1 MHWQL
6 LVVLQKLINP
16 YSLLFSA
23 FFSGMELAY
32 LSSNRLKIEV
42 EKSRGAWQGKLKN
55 IFYKNQSTI
64 IALLLLGN
72 NFALVIYGI
81 KAAELLNPV
90 LTKIGVQNEALLL
103 ISQTILSTLLVLI
116 TAEFLP
122 KAVVQL
128 NPNRFLNI
136 GAVPLFIIFIILY
149 LPTQFILLLS
159 SGFLKLSGGKNK
171 TSEKV
176 FSKVD
181 LEHYVFDIYSRIH
194 AEQEF
199 SNEMLILSNALD
211 FSKIKAR
218 DCMIPRTEMVAVEID
233 EKLSNLKTLFIEK
246 GLSKI
251 LVYRKTIDNIIGYV
265 HSFDLFKSPK
275 AIKQIIKPIDFVPS
289 VMSGKELLELFTKQ
303 SGSIAVVTDEY
314 GGTAGLVTIEDVIE
328 EIFGEIEDEHDKED
342 LTEKIL
348 SKTEFIFSARIEIDY
363 LNENYKLGFMASDEY
378 DTLGGLIIHELESIP
393 MVGQQLA
400 FQNLSIEIQAVSER
414 RIELVK
420 VTVLK

>member
-1 MHWQL
+1 MEAYIII
-6 LVVLQKLINP
+6 LI
-16 YSLLFSA
+16 SLLFSA

-55 IFYKNQSTI
+55 IFYKNQSTM

-81 KAAELLNPV
+81 KAAEILNPV
-90 LTKIGVQNEALLL
+90 LKDIGVQNEALLL

-136 GAVPLFIIFIILY
+136 GAVPLFVIFIILY

-181 LEHYVFDIYSRIH
+181 LEHYVFDISSRIH

-233 EKLSNLKTLFIEK
+233 EKLSNLVTLFIQK

-251 LVYRKTIDNIIGYV
+251 LVYRKTIDNIIGCV
-265 HSFDLFKSPK
+265 HSFDMFKSPK
-275 AIKQIIKPIDFVPS
+275 SIKQIIKPIDFVPS

-342 LTEKIL
+342 LTEKII

-363 LNENYKLGFMASDEY
+363 LIENYKLGFIASDEY

-393 MVGQQLA
+393 MVGQQLTY
-400 FQNLSIEIQAVSER
+400 QNLSIEIQAVSER

-420 VTVLK
+420 ITVLK

>member
-1 MHWQL
+1 MEAYIII
-6 LVVLQKLINP
+6 LI
-16 YSLLFSA
+16 SLLFSA

-55 IFYKNQSTI
+55 IFYKNQSTM

-81 KAAELLNPV
+81 KAAEILNPV
-90 LTKIGVQNEALLL
+90 LKNIGVQNEALLL
-103 ISQTILSTLLVLI
+103 VSQTILSTLLVLI

-136 GAVPLFIIFIILY
+136 GAVPLFVIFIILY

-181 LEHYVFDIYSRIH
+181 LEHYVFDISSRIH

-233 EKLSNLKTLFIEK
+233 EKLSNLVTLFIQK

-251 LVYRKTIDNIIGYV
+251 LVYRKTIDNIIGCV
-265 HSFDLFKSPK
+265 HSFDMFKSPK
-275 AIKQIIKPIDFVPS
+275 SIKQIIKPIDFVPS

-363 LNENYKLGFMASDEY
+363 LIENYKLGFIASDEY

-393 MVGQQLA
+393 MVGQQLTY
-400 FQNLSIEIQAVSER
+400 QNLSIEIQAVSER

>member
-1 MHWQL
+1 MEAY
-6 LVVLQKLINP
+6 VIILI
-16 YSLLFSA
+16 SLFFSA

-42 EKSRGAWQGKLKN
+42 EKSRGTWQGKLKS
-55 IFYKNQSTI
+55 IFYSNQSTM

-81 KAAELLNPV
+81 KAADILNPI
-90 LTKIGVQNEALLL
+90 LDGFGMHNEALLL

-122 KAVVQL
+122 KAIVQI

-136 GAVPLFIIFIILY
+136 GTLPLFIVFILLY
-149 LPTQFILLLS
+149 IPTQLILLLS
-159 SGFLKLSGGKNK
+159 GVVLKLTGGKSK
-171 TSEKV
+171 TTEKV

-181 LEHYVFDIYSRIH
+181 LAHYVDDISSRIH
-194 AEQEF
+194 DEEAL
-199 SNEMLILSNALD
+199 SNDMLILSNALD
-211 FSKIKAR
+211 FSKVKAR
-218 DCMIPRTEMVAVEID
+218 DCMIPRTEMVAID
-233 EKLSNLKTLFIEK
+233 IDDDLDTLIALFIEK

-251 LVYRKTIDNIIGYV
+251 LVYRKSIDNIIGFV

-275 AIKQIIKPIDFVPS
+275 SIKQILKPIEFVPS
-289 VMSGKELLELFTKQ
+289 VMSGKELLELFTTQ
-303 SGSIAVVTDEY
+303 SGNIAVVTDEY
-314 GGTAGLVTIEDVIE
+314 GGTAGIVTIEDVIE

-342 LTEKIL
+342 LTEEKI
-348 SKTEFIFSARIEIDY
+348 SDTEFLFSARVEIDY
-363 LNENYKLGFMASDEY
+363 LIEHYKLNITASEEY

-393 MVGQQLA
+393 TVGEELKY
-400 FQNLSIEIQAVSER
+400 QNLSIEIVAVSER

-420 VTVLK
+420 LTILK

>member
-1 MHWQL
+1 MEAYIII
-6 LVVLQKLINP
+6 LI
-16 YSLLFSA
+16 SLLFSA

-55 IFYKNQSTI
+55 IFYKNQSTM

-81 KAAELLNPV
+81 KAAEILNPV
-90 LTKIGVQNEALLL
+90 LKDIGVQNEALLL

-181 LEHYVFDIYSRIH
+181 LEHYVFDISSRIH

-233 EKLSNLKTLFIEK
+233 EKLSNLVTLFIQK

-251 LVYRKTIDNIIGYV
+251 LVYRKTIDNIIGCV

-275 AIKQIIKPIDFVPS
+275 SIKQIIKPIDFVPS

-363 LNENYKLGFMASDEY
+363 LIENYKLGFIASDEY

-393 MVGQQLA
+393 MVGQQLSY
-400 FQNLSIEIQAVSER
+400 QNLSIEIQAVSER

-420 VTVLK
+420 ITVLK

>member
-1 MHWQL
+1 MEAYIII
-6 LVVLQKLINP
+6 LI
-16 YSLLFSA
+16 SLLFSA

-55 IFYKNQSTI
+55 IFYKNQSTM

-81 KAAELLNPV
+81 KAAEILNPV
-90 LTKIGVQNEALLL
+90 LKDIGVHNEALLL

-136 GAVPLFIIFIILY
+136 GAVPLFVIFIILY

-181 LEHYVFDIYSRIH
+181 LEHYVFDISSRIH

-199 SNEMLILSNALD
+199 SNEMVILSNALD

-233 EKLSNLKTLFIEK
+233 EKLSNLVTLFIQK

-251 LVYRKTIDNIIGYV
+251 LVYRKTIDNIIGCV
-265 HSFDLFKSPK
+265 HSFDMFKSPK
-275 AIKQIIKPIDFVPS
+275 SIKQIIKPIDFVPS

-363 LNENYKLGFMASDEY
+363 LIENYKLGFIASDEY

-393 MVGQQLA
+393 MVGQQLTY
-400 FQNLSIEIQAVSER
+400 QNLSIEIQAVSER

>member
-1 MHWQL
+1 MEAYIII
-6 LVVLQKLINP
+6 LI
-16 YSLLFSA
+16 SLLFSA

-55 IFYKNQSTI
+55 IFYKNQSTM

-81 KAAELLNPV
+81 KAAEILNPV
-90 LTKIGVQNEALLL
+90 LKDIGVQNEALLL

-128 NPNRFLNI
+128 NPNRFLNL

-181 LEHYVFDIYSRIH
+181 LEHYVFDISSRIH

-233 EKLSNLKTLFIEK
+233 EKLSNLVTLFIQK

-251 LVYRKTIDNIIGYV
+251 LVYRKTIDNIIGCV

-275 AIKQIIKPIDFVPS
+275 SIKQIIKPIDFVPS

-363 LNENYKLGFMASDEY
+363 LIENYKLGFIASDEY

-393 MVGQQLA
+393 MVGQQLTY
-400 FQNLSIEIQAVSER
+400 QNLSIEIQAVSER

-420 VTVLK
+420 ITVLK

>member
-1 MHWQL
+1 MEAYIII
-6 LVVLQKLINP
+6 LI
-16 YSLLFSA
+16 SLLFSA

-55 IFYKNQSTI
+55 IFYKNQSTM

-81 KAAELLNPV
+81 KAAEILNPV
-90 LTKIGVQNEALLL
+90 LKNIGVQNEALLL
-103 ISQTILSTLLVLI
+103 VSQTILSTLLVLI

-136 GAVPLFIIFIILY
+136 GAVPLFVIFIILY

-181 LEHYVFDIYSRIH
+181 LEHYVFDISSRIH

-233 EKLSNLKTLFIEK
+233 EKLSNLVTLFIQK

-251 LVYRKTIDNIIGYV
+251 LVYRKTIDNIIGCV
-265 HSFDLFKSPK
+265 HSFDMFKSPK
-275 AIKQIIKPIDFVPS
+275 SIKQIIKPIDFVPS

-342 LTEKIL
+342 LTEKII

-363 LNENYKLGFMASDEY
+363 LIENYKLGFIASDEY

-393 MVGQQLA
+393 MVGQQLTY
-400 FQNLSIEIQAVSER
+400 QNLSIEIQAVSER

-420 VTVLK
+420 ITVLK

>member
-1 MHWQL
+1 M
-6 LVVLQKLINP
+6 
-16 YSLLFSA
+16 
-23 FFSGMELAY
+23 
-32 LSSNRLKIEV
+32 
-42 EKSRGAWQGKLKN
+42 
-55 IFYKNQSTI
+55 

-81 KAAELLNPV
+81 KAAEILNPV
-90 LTKIGVQNEALLL
+90 LKNIGVQNEALLL

-136 GAVPLFIIFIILY
+136 GAVPLFVIFIILY
-149 LPTQFILLLS
+149 LPTQLILLLS

-181 LEHYVFDIYSRIH
+181 LEHYVFDISSRIH

-233 EKLSNLKTLFIEK
+233 EKLSNLVTLFIQK

-251 LVYRKTIDNIIGYV
+251 LVYRKTIDNIIGCV
-265 HSFDLFKSPK
+265 HSFDMFKSPK
-275 AIKQIIKPIDFVPS
+275 SIKQIIKPIDFVPS

-363 LNENYKLGFMASDEY
+363 LIENYKLGFIASDEY

-393 MVGQQLA
+393 MVGQQLTY
-400 FQNLSIEIQAVSER
+400 QNLSIEIQAVSER

-420 VTVLK
+420 ITVLK

>member
-1 MHWQL
+1 MEAY
-6 LVVLQKLINP
+6 LIILI
-16 YSLLFSA
+16 SLIFSA

-55 IFYKNQSTI
+55 IFYKNQSTM

-81 KAAELLNPV
+81 KAAEILNPV
-90 LTKIGVQNEALLL
+90 LKDIGVQNEALLL

-136 GAVPLFIIFIILY
+136 GAVPLFVIFIILY

-181 LEHYVFDIYSRIH
+181 LEHYVFDISSRIH

-218 DCMIPRTEMVAVEID
+218 DCMSPRTEMVAVEID
-233 EKLSNLKTLFIEK
+233 EKLSNLVTLFIQK

-251 LVYRKTIDNIIGYV
+251 LVYRKTIDNIIGCV
-265 HSFDLFKSPK
+265 HSFDMFKSPK
-275 AIKQIIKPIDFVPS
+275 SIKQIIKPIDFVPS

-363 LNENYKLGFMASDEY
+363 LIENYKLGFIASDEY

-393 MVGQQLA
+393 MVGQQLTY
-400 FQNLSIEIQAVSER
+400 QNLSIEIQAVSER

>member
-1 MHWQL
+1 MEAYIII
-6 LVVLQKLINP
+6 LI
-16 YSLLFSA
+16 SLIFSA

-55 IFYKNQSTI
+55 IFYKNQSTM

-81 KAAELLNPV
+81 KAAEILNPV
-90 LTKIGVQNEALLL
+90 LKDIGVQNEALLL

-136 GAVPLFIIFIILY
+136 GAVPLFVIFIILY

-181 LEHYVFDIYSRIH
+181 LEHYVFDISSRIH

-233 EKLSNLKTLFIEK
+233 EKLSNLVTLFIQK

-251 LVYRKTIDNIIGYV
+251 LVYRKTIDNIIGCV
-265 HSFDLFKSPK
+265 HSFDMFKSPK
-275 AIKQIIKPIDFVPS
+275 SIKQIIKPIDFVPS

-363 LNENYKLGFMASDEY
+363 LIENYKLGFIASDEY

-400 FQNLSIEIQAVSER
+400 YQNLSIEIQAVSER

-420 VTVLK
+420 ITVLK

>member
-1 MHWQL
+1 MEAYIII
-6 LVVLQKLINP
+6 LI
-16 YSLLFSA
+16 SLIFSA

-55 IFYKNQSTI
+55 IFYKNQSTM

-81 KAAELLNPV
+81 KAAEILNPV
-90 LTKIGVQNEALLL
+90 LKDIGVQNEALLL

-128 NPNRFLNI
+128 NPNRFLNL
-136 GAVPLFIIFIILY
+136 GAVPLFVIFIILY

-181 LEHYVFDIYSRIH
+181 LEHYVFDISSRIH

-233 EKLSNLKTLFIEK
+233 EKLSNLVTLFIQK

-251 LVYRKTIDNIIGYV
+251 LVYRKTIDNIIGCV
-265 HSFDLFKSPK
+265 HSFDMFKSPK
-275 AIKQIIKPIDFVPS
+275 SIKQIIKPIDFVPS

-363 LNENYKLGFMASDEY
+363 LIENYKLGFIASDEY
-378 DTLGGLIIHELESIP
+378 DTLGGLIIH
-393 MVGQQLA
+393 
-400 FQNLSIEIQAVSER
+400 
-414 RIELVK
+414 
-420 VTVLK
+420 

>member
-1 MHWQL
+1 MEAYIII
-6 LVVLQKLINP
+6 LI
-16 YSLLFSA
+16 SLLFSA

-55 IFYKNQSTI
+55 IFYKNQSTM

-81 KAAELLNPV
+81 KAAEILNPV
-90 LTKIGVQNEALLL
+90 LKDIGVQNEALLL

-128 NPNRFLNI
+128 NPNRFLNL
-136 GAVPLFIIFIILY
+136 GAVPLFVIFIILY

-181 LEHYVFDIYSRIH
+181 LEHYVFDISSRIH

-233 EKLSNLKTLFIEK
+233 EKLSNLVTLFIQK

-251 LVYRKTIDNIIGYV
+251 LVYRKTIDNIIGCV
-265 HSFDLFKSPK
+265 HSFDMFKSPK
-275 AIKQIIKPIDFVPS
+275 SIKQIIKPIDFVPS

-363 LNENYKLGFMASDEY
+363 LIENYKLGFIASDEY

-393 MVGQQLA
+393 MVGQQLTY
-400 FQNLSIEIQAVSER
+400 QNLSIEIQAVSER

-420 VTVLK
+420 ITVLK

>member
-1 MHWQL
+1 MEAYIII
-6 LVVLQKLINP
+6 LI
-16 YSLLFSA
+16 SLIFSA

-55 IFYKNQSTI
+55 IFYKNQSTM

-81 KAAELLNPV
+81 KAAEILNPV
-90 LTKIGVQNEALLL
+90 LKNIGVQNEALLL

-128 NPNRFLNI
+128 NPNRFLNL
-136 GAVPLFIIFIILY
+136 GAVPLFVIFIILY

-181 LEHYVFDIYSRIH
+181 LEHYVFDISSRIH

-233 EKLSNLKTLFIEK
+233 EKLSNLVTLFIQK

-251 LVYRKTIDNIIGYV
+251 LVYRKTIDNIIGCV
-265 HSFDLFKSPK
+265 HSFDMFKSPK
-275 AIKQIIKPIDFVPS
+275 SIKQIIKPIDFVPS

-363 LNENYKLGFMASDEY
+363 LIENYKLGFIASDEY

-393 MVGQQLA
+393 MVGQQLTY
-400 FQNLSIEIQAVSER
+400 QNLSIEIQAVSER

-420 VTVLK
+420 ITVLK

>member
-1 MHWQL
+1 MEAYIII
-6 LVVLQKLINP
+6 LI
-16 YSLLFSA
+16 SLLFSA

-55 IFYKNQSTI
+55 IFYKNQSTM

-81 KAAELLNPV
+81 KAAEILNPV
-90 LTKIGVQNEALLL
+90 LKDIGVQNEALLL
-103 ISQTILSTLLVLI
+103 VSQTILSTLLVLI

-136 GAVPLFIIFIILY
+136 GAVPLFVIFIILY

-181 LEHYVFDIYSRIH
+181 LEHYVFDISSRIH

-233 EKLSNLKTLFIEK
+233 EKLSNLVTLFIQK

-251 LVYRKTIDNIIGYV
+251 LVYRKTIDNIIGCV
-265 HSFDLFKSPK
+265 HSFDMFKSPK
-275 AIKQIIKPIDFVPS
+275 SIKQIIKPIDFVPS

-363 LNENYKLGFMASDEY
+363 LIENYKLGFIASDEY

-393 MVGQQLA
+393 MVGQQLTY
-400 FQNLSIEIQAVSER
+400 QNLSIEIQAVSER

-420 VTVLK
+420 ITVLK

>member
-1 MHWQL
+1 MEAYIII
-6 LVVLQKLINP
+6 LI
-16 YSLLFSA
+16 SLLFSA

-55 IFYKNQSTI
+55 IFYKNQSTM

-81 KAAELLNPV
+81 KAAEILNPV
-90 LTKIGVQNEALLL
+90 LKDIGVQNEALLL

-128 NPNRFLNI
+128 NPNRFLNL
-136 GAVPLFIIFIILY
+136 GAVPLFVIFIILY

-181 LEHYVFDIYSRIH
+181 LEHYVFDISSRIH

-233 EKLSNLKTLFIEK
+233 EKLSNLVTLFIQK

-251 LVYRKTIDNIIGYV
+251 LVYRKTIDNIIGCV

-275 AIKQIIKPIDFVPS
+275 SIKQIIKPIDFVPS

-363 LNENYKLGFMASDEY
+363 LIENYKLGFIASDEY

-393 MVGQQLA
+393 MVGQQLTY
-400 FQNLSIEIQAVSER
+400 QNLSIEIQAVSER

>member
-1 MHWQL
+1 MEAY
-6 LVVLQKLINP
+6 LIILI
-16 YSLLFSA
+16 SLLFSA

-55 IFYKNQSTI
+55 IFYKNQSTM

-81 KAAELLNPV
+81 KAAEILNPV
-90 LTKIGVQNEALLL
+90 LKDIGVQNEALLL
-103 ISQTILSTLLVLI
+103 VSQTILSTLLVLI

-136 GAVPLFIIFIILY
+136 GAVPLFVIFIILY

-181 LEHYVFDIYSRIH
+181 LEHYVFDISSRIH

-233 EKLSNLKTLFIEK
+233 EKLSNLVTLFIQK

-251 LVYRKTIDNIIGYV
+251 LVYRKTIDNIIGCV
-265 HSFDLFKSPK
+265 HSFDMFKSPK
-275 AIKQIIKPIDFVPS
+275 SIKQIIKPIDFVPS

-342 LTEKIL
+342 LTEKII

-363 LNENYKLGFMASDEY
+363 LIENYKLGFIASDEY

-393 MVGQQLA
+393 MVGQQLTY
-400 FQNLSIEIQAVSER
+400 QNLSIEIQAVSER

-420 VTVLK
+420 ITVLK

>member
-1 MHWQL
+1 MEAYIII
-6 LVVLQKLINP
+6 LI
-16 YSLLFSA
+16 SLLFSA

-55 IFYKNQSTI
+55 IFYKNQSTM

-81 KAAELLNPV
+81 KAAEILNPV
-90 LTKIGVQNEALLL
+90 LKDIGVQNEALLL

-136 GAVPLFIIFIILY
+136 GAVPLFVIFIILY

-181 LEHYVFDIYSRIH
+181 LEHYVFDISSRIH

-233 EKLSNLKTLFIEK
+233 EKLSNLVTLFIQK

-251 LVYRKTIDNIIGYV
+251 LVYRKTIDNIIGCV
-265 HSFDLFKSPK
+265 HSFDMFKSPK
-275 AIKQIIKPIDFVPS
+275 SIKQIIKPIDFVPS

-363 LNENYKLGFMASDEY
+363 LIENYKLGFIASDEY

-393 MVGQQLA
+393 MVGQQLTY
-400 FQNLSIEIQAVSER
+400 QNLSIEIQAVSER

-420 VTVLK
+420 ITVLK

>member
-1 MHWQL
+1 MEAY
-6 LVVLQKLINP
+6 LIILI
-16 YSLLFSA
+16 SLLFSA

-55 IFYKNQSTI
+55 IFYKNQSTM

-81 KAAELLNPV
+81 KAAEILNPV
-90 LTKIGVQNEALLL
+90 LKNIGVQNEALLL

-136 GAVPLFIIFIILY
+136 GAVPLFVIFIILY
-149 LPTQFILLLS
+149 LPTQFILLIS

-181 LEHYVFDIYSRIH
+181 LEHYVFDISSRIH

-233 EKLSNLKTLFIEK
+233 EKLSNLVTLFIQK

-251 LVYRKTIDNIIGYV
+251 LVYRKTIDNIIGCV
-265 HSFDLFKSPK
+265 HSFDMFKSPK
-275 AIKQIIKPIDFVPS
+275 SIKQIIKPIDFVPS

-363 LNENYKLGFMASDEY
+363 LIENYKLGFIASDEY

-400 FQNLSIEIQAVSER
+400 YQNLSIEIQAVSER

-420 VTVLK
+420 ITVLK

>member
-1 MHWQL
+1 MEAYIII
-6 LVVLQKLINP
+6 LI
-16 YSLLFSA
+16 SLLFSA

-55 IFYKNQSTI
+55 IFYKNQSTM

-81 KAAELLNPV
+81 KAAEILNPV
-90 LTKIGVQNEALLL
+90 LKDFGIQNEALLL

-136 GAVPLFIIFIILY
+136 GAVPLFVIFIILY

-181 LEHYVFDIYSRIH
+181 LEHYVFDISSRIH

-233 EKLSNLKTLFIEK
+233 EKLSNLVTLFIQK

-251 LVYRKTIDNIIGYV
+251 LVYRKTIDNIIGCV

-275 AIKQIIKPIDFVPS
+275 SIKQIIKPIDFVPS

-363 LNENYKLGFMASDEY
+363 LIENYKLGFIASDEY

-393 MVGQQLA
+393 MVGQQLTY
-400 FQNLSIEIQAVSER
+400 QNLSIEIQAVSER

-420 VTVLK
+420 ITVLK

>member
-1 MHWQL
+1 MEAY
-6 LVVLQKLINP
+6 VIILI
-16 YSLLFSA
+16 SLFFSA

-42 EKSRGAWQGKLKN
+42 EKSRGTWQGKLKS
-55 IFYKNQSTI
+55 IFYSNQSTM

-81 KAAELLNPV
+81 KAADILNPI
-90 LTKIGVQNEALLL
+90 LGGFGMHNEALLL

-122 KAVVQL
+122 KAIVQI

-136 GAVPLFIIFIILY
+136 GTLPLFIVFILLY
-149 LPTQFILLLS
+149 LPTQLILLLS
-159 SGFLKLSGGKNK
+159 GVVLKLTGGKSK
-171 TSEKV
+171 TTEKV

-181 LEHYVFDIYSRIH
+181 LAHYVDDISSRIH
-194 AEQEF
+194 DEEAL
-199 SNEMLILSNALD
+199 SNDMLILSNALD
-211 FSKIKAR
+211 FSKVKAR
-218 DCMIPRTEMVAVEID
+218 DCMIPRTEMVAID
-233 EKLSNLKTLFIEK
+233 IDDDLDTLIALFIEK

-251 LVYRKTIDNIIGYV
+251 LVYRKSIDNIIGFV

-275 AIKQIIKPIDFVPS
+275 SIKQILKPIEFVPS
-289 VMSGKELLELFTKQ
+289 VMSGKELLELFTTQ
-303 SGSIAVVTDEY
+303 SGNIAVVTDEY
-314 GGTAGLVTIEDVIE
+314 GGTAGIVTIEDVIE

-342 LTEKIL
+342 LTEEKI
-348 SKTEFIFSARIEIDY
+348 SDTEFLFSARVEIDY
-363 LNENYKLGFMASDEY
+363 LIEHYKLNISASEEY

-393 MVGQQLA
+393 TVGEELKY
-400 FQNLSIEIQAVSER
+400 QNLSIEIVAVSER

-420 VTVLK
+420 LTILK

>member
-1 MHWQL
+1 MEAYIII
-6 LVVLQKLINP
+6 LI
-16 YSLLFSA
+16 SLLFSA

-181 LEHYVFDIYSRIH
+181 LEHYVFDISSRIH

-233 EKLSNLKTLFIEK
+233 EKLSNLVTLFIEK

-251 LVYRKTIDNIIGYV
+251 LVYRKTIDNIIGCV

-275 AIKQIIKPIDFVPS
+275 SIKQIIKPIDFVPS

-342 LTEKIL
+342 LTEKII

-420 VTVLK
+420 ITVLK

>member
-1 MHWQL
+1 MEAY
-6 LVVLQKLINP
+6 LIILI
-16 YSLLFSA
+16 SLLFSA

-55 IFYKNQSTI
+55 IFYKNQSTM

-81 KAAELLNPV
+81 KAAEILNPV
-90 LTKIGVQNEALLL
+90 LKNIGVQNEALLL

-136 GAVPLFIIFIILY
+136 GAVPLFVIFIILY

-181 LEHYVFDIYSRIH
+181 LEHYVFDISSRIH

-233 EKLSNLKTLFIEK
+233 EKLSNLVTLFIQK

-251 LVYRKTIDNIIGYV
+251 LVYRKTIDNIIGCV
-265 HSFDLFKSPK
+265 HSFDMFKSPK
-275 AIKQIIKPIDFVPS
+275 SIKQIIKPIDFVPS

-363 LNENYKLGFMASDEY
+363 LIENYKLGFIASDEY

-393 MVGQQLA
+393 MVGQQLTY
-400 FQNLSIEIQAVSER
+400 QNLSIEIQAVSER

>member
-1 MHWQL
+1 MEAYIII
-6 LVVLQKLINP
+6 LI
-16 YSLLFSA
+16 SLLFSA

-55 IFYKNQSTI
+55 IFYKNQSTM

-81 KAAELLNPV
+81 KAAEILNPV
-90 LTKIGVQNEALLL
+90 LKNIGVQNEALLL
-103 ISQTILSTLLVLI
+103 VSQTILSTLLVLI

-136 GAVPLFIIFIILY
+136 GAVPLFVIFIILY

-181 LEHYVFDIYSRIH
+181 LEHYVFDISSRIH

-233 EKLSNLKTLFIEK
+233 EKLSNLVTLFIQK

-251 LVYRKTIDNIIGYV
+251 LVYRKTIDNIIGCV
-265 HSFDLFKSPK
+265 HSFDMFKSPK
-275 AIKQIIKPIDFVPS
+275 SIKQIIKPIDFVPS

-363 LNENYKLGFMASDEY
+363 LIENYKLGFIASDEY

-393 MVGQQLA
+393 MVGQQLTY
-400 FQNLSIEIQAVSER
+400 QNLSIEIQAVSER

-420 VTVLK
+420 VTVVK

>member
-1 MHWQL
+1 MEAYIII
-6 LVVLQKLINP
+6 LI
-16 YSLLFSA
+16 SLLFSA

-55 IFYKNQSTI
+55 IFYKNQSTM

-81 KAAELLNPV
+81 KAAEILNPV
-90 LTKIGVQNEALLL
+90 LKDIGIQNEALLL

-128 NPNRFLNI
+128 NPNRFLNL

-181 LEHYVFDIYSRIH
+181 LEHYVFDISSRIH

-233 EKLSNLKTLFIEK
+233 EKLSNLVTLFIQK

-251 LVYRKTIDNIIGYV
+251 LVYRKTIDNIIGCV
-265 HSFDLFKSPK
+265 HSFDMFKSPK
-275 AIKQIIKPIDFVPS
+275 SIKQIIKPIDFVPS

-363 LNENYKLGFMASDEY
+363 LIENYKLGFIASDEY

-400 FQNLSIEIQAVSER
+400 YQNLSIEIQAVSER

-420 VTVLK
+420 ITVLK

>member
-1 MHWQL
+1 MEAYIII
-6 LVVLQKLINP
+6 LI
-16 YSLLFSA
+16 SLLFSA

-55 IFYKNQSTI
+55 IFYKNQSTM

-81 KAAELLNPV
+81 KAAEILNPV
-90 LTKIGVQNEALLL
+90 LKNIGVQNEALLL

-149 LPTQFILLLS
+149 LPIQFILLLS

-181 LEHYVFDIYSRIH
+181 LEHYVFDISSRIH

-199 SNEMLILSNALD
+199 SNEMFILSNALD

-233 EKLSNLKTLFIEK
+233 EKLSNLVTLFIQK

-251 LVYRKTIDNIIGYV
+251 LVYRKTIDNIIGCV

-275 AIKQIIKPIDFVPS
+275 SIKQIIKPIDFVPS

-342 LTEKIL
+342 LIEKIL

-363 LNENYKLGFMASDEY
+363 LIENYKLGFIASDEY

-393 MVGQQLA
+393 MVGQQLTY
-400 FQNLSIEIQAVSER
+400 QNLSIEIQAVSER

-420 VTVLK
+420 ITVLK

>member
-1 MHWQL
+1 MEAYIII
-6 LVVLQKLINP
+6 LI
-16 YSLLFSA
+16 SLLFSA

-55 IFYKNQSTI
+55 IFYKNQSTM

-81 KAAELLNPV
+81 KAAEILNPV
-90 LTKIGVQNEALLL
+90 LKDIGVHNEALLL

-128 NPNRFLNI
+128 NPNRFLNL
-136 GAVPLFIIFIILY
+136 GAVPLFVIFIILY

-181 LEHYVFDIYSRIH
+181 LEHYVFDISSRIH

-199 SNEMLILSNALD
+199 SNEMVILSNALD

-233 EKLSNLKTLFIEK
+233 EKLSNLVTLFIQK

-251 LVYRKTIDNIIGYV
+251 LVYRKTIDNIIGCV

-275 AIKQIIKPIDFVPS
+275 SIKQIIKPIDFVPS

-363 LNENYKLGFMASDEY
+363 LIENYKLGFIASDEY

-393 MVGQQLA
+393 MVGQQLTY
-400 FQNLSIEIQAVSER
+400 QNLSIEIQAVSER

>member
-1 MHWQL
+1 MEAY
-6 LVVLQKLINP
+6 LIILI
-16 YSLLFSA
+16 SLLFSA

-55 IFYKNQSTI
+55 IFYKNQSTM

-81 KAAELLNPV
+81 KAAEILNPV
-90 LTKIGVQNEALLL
+90 LKDIGVHNEALLL

-136 GAVPLFIIFIILY
+136 GAVPLFVIFIILY

-181 LEHYVFDIYSRIH
+181 LEHYVFDISSRIH

-233 EKLSNLKTLFIEK
+233 EKLSNLVTLFIQK

-251 LVYRKTIDNIIGYV
+251 LVYRKTIDNIIGCV
-265 HSFDLFKSPK
+265 HSFDMFKSPK
-275 AIKQIIKPIDFVPS
+275 SIKQIIKPIDFVPS

-363 LNENYKLGFMASDEY
+363 LIENYKLGFIASDEY

-393 MVGQQLA
+393 MVGQQLTY
-400 FQNLSIEIQAVSER
+400 QNLSIEIQAVSER

-420 VTVLK
+420 ITVLK

>member
-1 MHWQL
+1 MEAY
-6 LVVLQKLINP
+6 LIILI
-16 YSLLFSA
+16 SLLFSA

-55 IFYKNQSTI
+55 IFYKNQSTM

-81 KAAELLNPV
+81 KAAEILNPV
-90 LTKIGVQNEALLL
+90 LKNIGVQNEALLL

-136 GAVPLFIIFIILY
+136 GAVPLFVIFIILY

-181 LEHYVFDIYSRIH
+181 LEHYVFDISSRIH

-233 EKLSNLKTLFIEK
+233 EKLSNLVTLFIQK

-251 LVYRKTIDNIIGYV
+251 LVYRKTIDNIIGCV
-265 HSFDLFKSPK
+265 HSFDMFKSPK
-275 AIKQIIKPIDFVPS
+275 SIKQIIKPIDFVPS

-363 LNENYKLGFMASDEY
+363 LIENYKLGFIASDEY

-400 FQNLSIEIQAVSER
+400 YQNLSIEIQAVSER

-420 VTVLK
+420 ITVLK